1 MGSSPTG
8 PVGGGNVMK
17 VVCVLI
23 GLIMLLK
30 GFLYATGFKDS
41 LYIDGQEISGFFV
54 FGLIFIIVPFIF

>member
-8 PVGGGNVMK
+8 SVGGGNVMK
-17 VVCVLI
+17 VICVFI

>member
-8 PVGGGNVMK
+8 SVRGLLIMN
-17 VVCVLI
+17 VVCILI
-23 GLIMLLK
+23 GLFLLLK

-54 FGLIFIIVPFIF
+54 FGLIFILLPFIF